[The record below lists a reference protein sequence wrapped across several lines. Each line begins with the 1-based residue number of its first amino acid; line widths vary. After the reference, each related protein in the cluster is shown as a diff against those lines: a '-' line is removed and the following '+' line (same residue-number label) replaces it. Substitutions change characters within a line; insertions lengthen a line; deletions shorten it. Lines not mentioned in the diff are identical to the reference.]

1 MNSALEGAILGELA
15 AHHPEPVE
23 ALDMF
28 VSIVGYYSSME
39 RFADSLKRL
48 TDGGLVKLT
57 TRPGLH
63 WTLSLTDQ
71 GLEFV
76 QTLMDEALE
85 IARAVGNVAEA

>member
-15 AHHPEPVE
+15 VHHPEPVE

-28 VSIVGYYSSME
+28 MSIVGYSNME
-39 RFADSLKRL
+39 RFADSLKCL
-48 TDGGLVKLT
+48 TDEGLVKLT

-63 WTLSLTDQ
+63 WSLSLTEQ

-76 QTLMDEALE
+76 QMLMDEALQ
-85 IARAVGNVAEA
+85 IVRAVGNVAEA